1 MFMFHELLFYQ
12 IIYIVDVHFV
22 MKYES
27 VFGVSRFHFQNNTY
41 QIRGVLFL
49 DSLSFINKA
58 HDF

>member
-27 VFGVSRFHFQNNTY
+27 VFGVSRFYFQNNTY
-41 QIRGVLFL
+41 QIHEVLFS
-49 DSLSFINKA
+49 DSLSFNIKA
-58 HDF
+58 DDF